1 MAKRLKREARSR
13 PETSWP
19 RPDQP
24 RSKQPANVS
33 AISPAAGRAA
43 DVEPAGRAADVEPAG
58 QEEILLLG
66 QPPLRD
72 YLSFTRNMVVGGA
85 AIAPKV
91 LTDEWRA
98 ANDYYHELEARE
110 AGLADRIDCRPLD
123 PELKPLAADVMAD
136 PRYRCT
142 FDTVPAAFQMVELDG
157 LVVYQKHVTR
167 GFVDSLKQRL
177 GRDPDPER
185 LFRFCMP
192 QGQPETPLKAR
203 RVGSKR
209 YVFSSYSM
217 DVRYHEPVL
226 LRPDQIRDY
235 HSFGAI
241 GGVVGL
247 VIGFSANFLNVIG
260 SDNRLLLHN
269 GYHRACAMR
278 ALGITHA
285 PAIVQRVTR
294 RDELDVI
301 GPAAVA
307 DNPAFYFR
315 AKRPPLLKDFFDSRI
330 RKVVTVH
337 KLLRMVEVNFEVRE
351 FEVPE

>member
-1 MAKRLKREARSR
+1 MRKRLKREAQ
-13 PETSWP
+13 PAPSWP
-19 RPDQP
+19 RGDEPGTG
-24 RSKQPANVS
+24 QPANDR
-33 AISPAAGRAA
+33 AIDPAAGEAATLERAG
-43 DVEPAGRAADVEPAG
+43 EAATLEHAG

-98 ANDYYHELEARE
+98 ANDYYHELEQRE
-110 AGLADRIDCRPLD
+110 AGLADRIECRPLD
-123 PELKPLAADVMAD
+123 PALAPLCAEVMAD

-142 FDTVPAAFQMVELDG
+142 FDTVPAAFQMVELDR
-157 LVVYQKHVTR
+157 LVVYQTQVTR
-167 GFVDSLKQRL
+167 HFVEGLKVRL
-177 GRDPDPER
+177 GPDPDAES

-192 QGQPETPLKAR
+192 LGQPQAPLKAR
-203 RVGSKR
+203 RIGSRR

-247 VIGFSANFLNVIG
+247 VIGYSANFLTAIR
-260 SDNRLLLHN
+260 SDDRLLLHN

-285 PAIVQRVTR
+285 PAIVQTVTR
-294 RDELDVI
+294 RDELDVVA
-301 GPAAVA
+301 PSAVA
-307 DNPAFYFR
+307 ENPGFYFK
-315 AKRPPLLKDFFDSRI
+315 AKRPPLLKDFFDPRI
-330 RKVVTVH
+330 RKVVPVH
-337 KLLRMVEVNFEVRE
+337 KIVRMVEVNFEVRE